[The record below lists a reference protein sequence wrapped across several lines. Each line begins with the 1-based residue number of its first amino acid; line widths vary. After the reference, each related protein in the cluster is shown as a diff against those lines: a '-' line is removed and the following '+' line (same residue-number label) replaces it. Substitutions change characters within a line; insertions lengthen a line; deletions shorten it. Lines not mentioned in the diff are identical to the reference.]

1 MRTRSDSSRSL
12 RSVASAS
19 APMSGRSA
27 SRRARAHLGVGDEVD
42 LHLGVGRDDGADVA
56 ALDHDVA
63 VAAELALPL
72 AHHLAHLGVPRDDR
86 HHPVDP
92 RLPDRGG
99 HVGAGDAARGRASS
113 KVTWFSRAS
122 APSAASSPSG
132 SPRCS
137 ASQVSARYIAPVS
150 R

>member
-27 SRRARAHLGVGDEVD
+27 SRRRARTVRVGDEVD

-63 VAAELALPL
+63 LAAELALPL
-72 AHHLAHLGVPRDDR
+72 AHHLAHLRVPRDDR
-86 HHPVDP
+86 HHPVDA
-92 RLPDRGG
+92 RLADRGG
-99 HVGAGDAARGRASS
+99 HVGAGDEDAAAVVEGDRVLARERAERRLVAERRARAGARARSARG
-113 KVTWFSRAS
+113 TSR
-122 APSAASSPSG
+122 
-132 SPRCS
+132 
-137 ASQVSARYIAPVS
+137 PVS